1 MHNQKTKEVDFM
13 ALYNPV
19 HARFE
24 RFCKARVY
32 GDMFYKDLMHDT
44 VIVAYERL
52 HTLKRKEAF
61 LYFLFGIA
69 IRILS
74 NNHRKK
80 KAELLDE
87 KSAFYLEDET
97 ARADKSDDVEL
108 LYMGLSKLP
117 DEQREALILFEI
129 SGFNIAEIAD
139 LQQAGISAVKQRLAR
154 GRKELLE
161 ILSTEFAATTN
172 TLNV

>member
-1 MHNQKTKEVDFM
+1 MDNQKAKEVDFM

-24 RFCKARVY
+24 RFCRARVY

-44 VIVAYERL
+44 IIVAYDRL
-52 HTLKRKEAF
+52 HTLKSKEAF
-61 LYFLFGIA
+61 LHFLFGIA

-80 KAELLDE
+80 KAQLVDE
-87 KSAFYLEDET
+87 KAAFNLEDDTSVAE
-97 ARADKSDDVEL
+97 RSDDVEL
-108 LYMGLSKLP
+108 LYMGLAKLP
-117 DEQREALILFEI
+117 EEQREALILFEI
-129 SGFNIAEIAD
+129 SGFSIAEIAV

-154 GRKELLE
+154 GRKELLG
-161 ILSTEFAATTN
+161 ILNIESGRTIN
-172 TLNV
+172 TLHV